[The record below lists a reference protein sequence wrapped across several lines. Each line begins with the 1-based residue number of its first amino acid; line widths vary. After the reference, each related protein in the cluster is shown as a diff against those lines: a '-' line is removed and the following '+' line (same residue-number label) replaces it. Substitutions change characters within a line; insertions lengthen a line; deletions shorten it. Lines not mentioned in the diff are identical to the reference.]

1 MIKDPAGPG
10 ATPLVI
16 LCKDLNHPEEFQAR
30 YKYKYE
36 VLGGMHTFM
45 ANHSLFR
52 NFLNAS

>member
-52 NFLNAS
+52 SFLNAS